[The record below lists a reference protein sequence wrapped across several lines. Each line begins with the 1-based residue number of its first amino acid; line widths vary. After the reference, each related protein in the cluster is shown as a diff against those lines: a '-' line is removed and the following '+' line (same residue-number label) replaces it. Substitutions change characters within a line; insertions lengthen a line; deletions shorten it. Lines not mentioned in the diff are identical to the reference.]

1 MRSVVELLQL
11 HEGKRLRPYRCPEGF
26 LTIGYGHNLDAKPI
40 SERAAAVILEDDIQD
55 VIRELET
62 LTVFSRL
69 DEVRRAV
76 LIDMTFNLGF
86 AGILGFKKMWK
97 AIEAGNYERAA
108 DEMLNSKWAR
118 QVGRRAMRLSDMM
131 RSGDWPL

>member
-1 MRSVVELLQL
+1 MRSVVDLLKL
-11 HEGKRLRPYRCPEGF
+11 HEGLKLKPYRDTVGK
-26 LTIGYGHNLDAKPI
+26 LTIGYGRNLDDVGITVEEAT
-40 SERAAAVILEDDIQD
+40 RMLHHDIAECIKQ
-55 VIRELET
+55 LET
-62 LTVFSRL
+62 LAVFSRL